1 MALLRMHKDVYPPHG
16 ARDIE
21 TPDEPSAR
29 LRELVERE
37 PAHTWAELE
46 SLNLRPE
53 EFEEV
58 PGRDYK
64 LGFDNGRSISV
75 HLLSRY
81 AGSDRRYDW
90 GNRPMLAE
98 RHFPE
103 PVGAPGWFFALWK
116 EWAEAE
122 RDAAAFVYGD

>member
-1 MALLRMHKDVYPPHG
+1 MRKDVYPPHE

-29 LRELVERE
+29 LRELVERK
-37 PAHTWAELE
+37 PAHTWQELE
-46 SLNLRPE
+46 SLSLRPE
-53 EFEEV
+53 EFTNS
-58 PGRDYK
+58 PDRDYK

-81 AGSDRRYDW
+81 AGSTGRYDW

-103 PVGAPGWFFALWK
+103 PVGAPEWLYALWK
-116 EWAEAE
+116 ECAEAE